1 MSENFIPEEKL
12 KQLIATRAQKERQPV
27 QEE

>member
-1 MSENFIPEEKL
+1 MSENFIPEEGV
-12 KQLIATRAQKERQPV
+12 KQLVATRAQKEREPV